1 MAKFLIDVNLPYYFS
16 LWNNDDYLLQEPPK
30 VIRIGNVKMKEFFD
44 LITQVWPQVLEL
56 NETRKIVNVFRD
68 RVEAIT

>member
-44 LITQVWPQVLEL
+44 VITQVWSQVLEL
-56 NETRKIVNVFRD
+56 NETRKTVNVFRD

>member
-1 MAKFLIDVNLPYYFS
+1 MIH
-16 LWNNDDYLLQEPPK
+16 
-30 VIRIGNVKMKEFFD
+30 IRIGNVKMKEFFD
-44 LITQVWPQVLEL
+44 VITQVWPQVLEL